1 MLPHEILDALSRA
14 GPYQW
19 GLSMT
24 GFRSTS
30 SIAAF
35 WEHCKS
41 LDEWKNHPALKDH
54 ASLGR
59 SIADFDFLVIFFV
72 WEHG

>member
-1 MLPHEILDALSRA
+1 
-14 GPYQW
+14 
-19 GLSMT
+19 MT

-59 SIADFDFLVIFFV
+59 SIADFDFLVIFFCLGTWLV
-72 WEHG
+72 ACIKNFFWFYLIGLIP